1 LLLDIRNYSSLVP
14 PLPDSFRG
22 TTKMND
28 DTDSPSSML
37 TETLGQSGLRSTR
50 QRELIYGLLLDQRDH
65 PTADEVFAR
74 AKAAMPSISL
84 ATVYN
89 CLETL
94 VTCRLVKQVNFERES
109 TRYCPNLKEHAHFHD
124 ETTGRVFDVDL
135 DSSTLAALRGLL
147 PNGFEASSVEITFR
161 GQTALSTARRAKA
174 STAAR

>member
-1 LLLDIRNYSSLVP
+1 
-14 PLPDSFRG
+14 
-22 TTKMND
+22 MND
-28 DTDSPSSML
+28 DHDSHSL
-37 TETLGQSGLRSTR
+37 LLNEKLGQSGLRSTR

-74 AKAAMPSISL
+74 AKVVMPSISL

-124 ETTGRVFDVDL
+124 EKTGRVFDVDL
-135 DSSTLAALRGLL
+135 DSPTLETLRGLL
-147 PNGFEASSVEITFR
+147 PSGFEASSVEITFR
-161 GQTALSTARRAKA
+161 GQATLPAARRAKT